1 MFKLN
6 RIEKLGDN
14 FILVAHP
21 YPQME
26 GELLLFQIDADP
38 DVQADKDLIVHK
50 DYSLRKRIPT
60 EPKPTRMSAF

>member
-6 RIEKLGDN
+6 RIEKLDDN

-26 GELLLFQIDADP
+26 GELLLFQIDP
-38 DVQADKDLIVHK
+38 EIQQDKDLIVHK